1 MYMCTYKHMYMAR
14 YGPYSDKRR
23 SVYTYAHVER
33 EGERERERER
43 KRKRKS
49 AKKVQRDEGRD
60 TYECYENV
68 HLSLSPY
75 SIAPAC
81 TCDR

>member
-1 MYMCTYKHMYMAR
+1 MVRIQINVDQCTLMHML
-14 YGPYSDKRR
+14 K
-23 SVYTYAHVER
+23 
-33 EGERERERER
+33 ERERERER

-49 AKKVQRDEGRD
+49 AKKVQRDEVRD

-68 HLSLSPY
+68 HLSLSLY

>member
-1 MYMCTYKHMYMAR
+1 MVRIQINVDQCTLMHMLKER
-14 YGPYSDKRR
+14 ER
-23 SVYTYAHVER
+23 ER

-68 HLSLSPY
+68 HLSLSLY